1 MKIFTCKQ
9 LNIMHHPNTRGISK
23 LFEFLNS
30 ATIYYTQFIEEKY
43 TAHYPDTL
51 PFGNLKDG
59 TPQPEISW
67 SWEEDGCVVTVAVS
81 EEHGGE
87 YPKTA
92 CHCYLDLPALARC
105 LPIHA
110 SPVSCSAAPQVRV
123 LAEQAKLEHQLEI
136 VLVTPA
142 DPRVPGSSDP
152 PRLRVREDE
161 VDQPLRVRAV

>member
-43 TAHYPDTL
+43 TAHYPVTL

-87 YPKTA
+87 YPKNS
-92 CHCYLDLPALARC
+92 LPLLSRSSGTGAVPSNTCITC
-105 LPIHA
+105 LMLGRATGQGA
-110 SPVSCSAAPQVRV
+110 SRAG
-123 LAEQAKLEHQLEI
+123 QA
-136 VLVTPA
+136 
-142 DPRVPGSSDP
+142 
-152 PRLRVREDE
+152 
-161 VDQPLRVRAV
+161 